1 MNKELLTLSQV
12 TFAYDNEAVV
22 DDVSL
27 SIYEG
32 DFIGLVGQNGS
43 GKTTLLKL
51 MIGLLK
57 PQSGS
62 ITALDRHMV
71 GYVPQKSSQEGK
83 YFPITCEELVLQGRV
98 ARAGLFQRL
107 RKQDYTKAREAL
119 TAVGMFD
126 KKDELLSELS
136 GGQQQR
142 VFIAR
147 ALAAEPKLLILDEP
161 TVGIDEASQE
171 EFYILLGKLRKEK
184 HFAIIIV
191 SHDLEVVT
199 KEVNSILCM
208 NKKLVYHG
216 NPEKFIEGNYA
227 EQMYGKGKKFIHH
240 QH

>member
-1 MNKELLTLSQV
+1 MNKALVTLRNV
-12 TFAYDNEAVV
+12 TFSYGVEAVV

-27 SIYEG
+27 AVHEG

-51 MIGLLK
+51 ILGLLT
-57 PQSGS
+57 PQSGTVS
-62 ITALDRHMV
+62 LLDKKMI

-83 YFPITCEELVLQGRV
+83 FFPVTCEELVLQGRV
-98 ARAGLFQRL
+98 AKRKLFRMF
-107 RKQDYTKAREAL
+107 RKTDFTKAHEAL
-119 TAVGMFD
+119 AAVGLID
-126 KKDELLSELS
+126 KKDALLSELS

-147 ALAAEPKLLILDEP
+147 ALAAEPRLLILDEP

-171 EFYILLGKLRKEK
+171 EFYILLGKLKKEK
-184 HFAIIIV
+184 NFAIIIV
-191 SHDLEVVT
+191 SHDIEAVTREVS
-199 KEVNSILCM
+199 SILCM
-208 NKKLVYHG
+208 NKKLIYHG
-216 NPEKFIEGNYA
+216 SPENFIEGNFA

>member
-1 MNKELLTLSQV
+1 MNKPLVTVKNV
-12 TFAYDNEAVV
+12 TFAYGTEAVV

-27 SIYEG
+27 TVHEG

-51 MIGLLK
+51 IIGLLA

-62 ITALDRHMV
+62 ITPIDRHMV

-83 YFPITCEELVLQGRV
+83 QFPITCEEVVLQGRV
-98 ARAGLFQRL
+98 ARAGLFRMF
-107 RKQDYTKAREAL
+107 RKEDYAQAREAL
-119 TAVGMFD
+119 RVVGLLD
-126 KKDELLSELS
+126 KKDALLGELS

-171 EFYILLGKLRKEK
+171 EFYVLLGRLRKEK
-184 HFAIIIV
+184 NFAIIIV

-199 KEVNSILCM
+199 REVSSMLCM
-208 NKKLVYHG
+208 NKKLIYHG
-216 NPEKFIEGNYA
+216 NPENFIEGNYA

-240 QH
+240 EH

>member
-1 MNKELLTLSQV
+1 MKKELLTLKNI
-12 TFAYDNEAVV
+12 TFAYDSEAVV

-27 SIYEG
+27 SVHED
-32 DFIGLVGQNGS
+32 DFIGLIGQNGS

-62 ITALDRHMV
+62 IKPLDRDKV

-83 YFPITCEELVLQGRV
+83 NFPITCEELVLQGRTSKV
-98 ARAGLFQRL
+98 GLF
-107 RKQDYTKAREAL
+107 RKFRASDYTKVREAL
-119 TAVGMFD
+119 AAVGLLD
-126 KKDELLSELS
+126 KKDRLVSELS

-171 EFYILLGKLRKEK
+171 EFYMLLGKLRKEK

-199 KEVNSILCM
+199 REVSSILCM
-208 NKKLVYHG
+208 NKKLIFHG
-216 NPEKFIEGNYA
+216 NPEKFIEGNFA

-240 QH
+240 EH